1 MQIAPTVFNHT
12 NALHPQAR
20 ILLVLLL
27 LVGLSPTAFAQT
39 TGAGYNALTPSLAA
53 DAKTMHM
60 TIRRNLAEAAQAM
73 PAEEYSFR
81 ATPDVRT
88 FAQLIGHV
96 VNANWFFCSQ
106 AKEEK
111 SPATANYEQL
121 TDKAALVKA
130 LNDSL
135 AYCDEVYSATTDGNF
150 TRAVQMQGGLGM
162 GATNTVRGAILM
174 FNTTHNNEHYGNI
187 VVYMRLK
194 GHVPPS
200 TANAGS
206 PRK

>member
-1 MQIAPTVFNHT
+1 M
-12 NALHPQAR
+12 PQLLNR
-20 ILLVLLL
+20 SLTLLVLILAI
-27 LVGLSPTAFAQT
+27 SSTASAQT
-39 TGAGYNALTPSLAA
+39 TGAGYDALTPSLAA
-53 DAKTMHM
+53 NAKTMHA

-73 PAEEYSFR
+73 PADEYSFR
-81 ATPDVRT
+81 PTPDVRT

-96 VNANWFFCSQ
+96 INANWFFCSQ
-106 AKEEK
+106 AKQEK
-111 SPATANYEQL
+111 PPMTTNHEQL

-135 AYCDEVYSATTDGNF
+135 AYCDQVYSATTDADFNQP
-150 TRAVQMQGGLGM
+150 VHMQGGLGV
-162 GATNTVRGAILM
+162 GATNTVRGAILI

-200 TANAGS
+200 TASARQPG
-206 PRK
+206 K